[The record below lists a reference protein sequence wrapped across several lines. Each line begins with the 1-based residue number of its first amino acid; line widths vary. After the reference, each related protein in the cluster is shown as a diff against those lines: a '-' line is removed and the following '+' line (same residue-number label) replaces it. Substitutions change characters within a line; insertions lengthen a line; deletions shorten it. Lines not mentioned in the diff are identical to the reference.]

1 MAHWQKYWVCA
12 GFACLLLLAMSGA
25 HASAPKDAVGAP
37 IGAADVV
44 EMLLGLVIVLASVVV
59 VGWLYSRSRRFQ
71 QGGEQI
77 ISVLAAQSLGP
88 KERIVLVEIGG
99 KQIVVGMTSAQVQT
113 LHVFEERAVD
123 SAPTAAT
130 TSAFSTRLRSALRG
144 FSK

>member
-1 MAHWQKYWVCA
+1 MVRWQTNIVRN
-12 GFACLLLLAMSGA
+12 GIGCLSTLALSAA

-44 EMLLGLVIVLASVVV
+44 EMLLGLVIVVASVVV

-88 KERIVLVEIGG
+88 KERIVLVEVGG
-99 KQIVVGMTSAQVQT
+99 KQIVVGMTAAQVQT
-113 LHVFEERAVD
+113 LHVFEERAVE
-123 SAPTAAT
+123 SAPTAAAT
-130 TSAFSTRLRSALRG
+130 PAFSNRLRSALRG